1 MKSLK
6 DLFGDAMKLYGT
18 LSVIVLSLF
27 IVLCLTGAATA
38 ASIVTQNGN
47 DYTVILDPNLHADP
61 VNGTGMDINV
71 ILYYNLN
78 GTGNVVYTETVPSL
92 PGNITVGDL
101 IVSLSFTH
109 PSNYLSDISISVGT
123 SVENVTINLVESAG
137 RPLNI
142 EIIPAMLDFNAN
154 VTIEGNNY
162 TVGDGSQIEILN
174 PTNPWFSININN
186 LKIDSLSDVP
196 IVIEGGLYTSAS
208 ANNLNVTGLLD
219 FSGYSYSLYIENST
233 FIDGGLKVDGT
244 PSLGNISFY
253 INDSNFT
260 NSSIS
265 LGQYVT
271 SSNIVRNRI
280 SNGSNVLQFSNV
292 SAGTRHMIY
301 NNYFEVSP
309 SQPYVSTNNYDEKIL
324 FYCDDGIFPGTNIVG
339 GPYIAG
345 NYWSYSDGSGYSDGL
360 SSSLGYVNTPYT
372 IPSSSGSV
380 SPGLTFTDPHPLTK
394 YTAQSNNGG
403 NNDNPL
409 KIIDPDPTE
418 QDPTKQGPI
427 DQDPT
432 EQGPIDQ
439 DPTSTKGQSSEGLSG
454 RKGLSG
460 NRQLIQG
467 MKEAGQTLNDAL
479 IPMGTGAVIVGASA
493 GSVLMMLA
501 NIVDLFFDVTS
512 KQTRKGKLKF
522 KLPKLSNFLT
532 ANSAFSLLFFFL
544 GVCIVDM
551 LLGNAV
557 EASMDHG
564 FLMPIAAYVS
574 ALFVG
579 TIVNIGG
586 GLLLDEIMDYVL
598 DKIGIFVNSK
608 TGILDLIAASRHLN
622 ALLFIFIFICAIA
635 VVMFSIY
642 LFDWSL
648 V

>member
-38 ASIVTQNGN
+38 ASIVTQSGN

-71 ILYYNLN
+71 IIHYDLN

-92 PGNITVGDL
+92 PGTITVGDL

-142 EIIPAMLDFNAN
+142 EIIPVAPNFNAN

-162 TVGDGSQIEILN
+162 TIGDGSQIKISN
-174 PTNPWFSININN
+174 PTMSTIEINN
-186 LKIDSLSDVP
+186 LKIVSTTEIP
-196 IVIEGGLYTSAS
+196 ITITDYMYSSVVAE
-208 ANNLNVTGLLD
+208 NLNVTGFLS
-219 FSGYSYSLYIENST
+219 FSGSGYFLSIENST
-233 FIDGGLKVDGT
+233 FQDGWLKADGMLLSD
-244 PSLGNISFY
+244 PISFY
-253 INDSNFT
+253 LRDSNFT
-260 NSSIS
+260 NSSVI
-265 LGQYVT
+265 LGEHV
-271 SSNIVRNRI
+271 SSNIIRNRI

-292 SAGTRHMIY
+292 STGIRHMIY
-301 NNYFEVSP
+301 DNYFEVFP
-309 SQPYVSTNNYDEKIL
+309 SQTYVSTNNYDEEIL

-432 EQGPIDQ
+432 EQGPIEQ

>member
-1 MKSLK
+1 
-6 DLFGDAMKLYGT
+6 MKLYGT

-38 ASIVTQNGN
+38 ASIVTQSGN

-71 ILYYNLN
+71 IIHYDLN

-92 PGNITVGDL
+92 PGTITVGDL

-142 EIIPAMLDFNAN
+142 EIIPVAPNFNAN

-162 TVGDGSQIEILN
+162 TIGDGSQIKISN
-174 PTNPWFSININN
+174 PTMSTIEINN
-186 LKIDSLSDVP
+186 LKIVSTTEIP
-196 IVIEGGLYTSAS
+196 ITITDYMYSSVVAE
-208 ANNLNVTGLLD
+208 NLNVTGFLS
-219 FSGYSYSLYIENST
+219 FSGSGYFLSIENST
-233 FIDGGLKVDGT
+233 FQDGWLKADGMLLSD
-244 PSLGNISFY
+244 PISFY
-253 INDSNFT
+253 LRDSNFT
-260 NSSIS
+260 NSSVI
-265 LGQYVT
+265 LGEHV
-271 SSNIVRNRI
+271 SSNIIRNRI

-292 SAGTRHMIY
+292 STGIRHMIY
-301 NNYFEVSP
+301 DNYFEVFP
-309 SQPYVSTNNYDEKIL
+309 SQTYVSTNNYDEEIL

-432 EQGPIDQ
+432 EQGPIEQ